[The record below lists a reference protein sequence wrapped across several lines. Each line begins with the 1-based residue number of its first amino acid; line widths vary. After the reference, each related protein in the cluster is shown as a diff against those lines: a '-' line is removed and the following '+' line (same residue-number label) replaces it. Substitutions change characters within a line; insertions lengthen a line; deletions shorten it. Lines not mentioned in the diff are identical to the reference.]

1 VFTSTN
7 QSTTNKPLTTDS
19 ESSLSKSN
27 NNNNNSSSSNTKPVS
42 DKSKSAA
49 SAAPSAPEIIGPTP
63 KISKERLAVIRFI
76 FNLN

>member
-7 QSTTNKPLTTDS
+7 QSTTNKPLTNDS
-19 ESSLSKSN
+19 ESSSPNSN
-27 NNNNNSSSSNTKPVS
+27 YINSSSSNTKPVS

-49 SAAPSAPEIIGPTP
+49 STAPSAPEIIGPTP

-76 FNLN
+76 FILFF